1 MAARKGKSL
10 NVNGHFR
17 GNIVYITILDYSSS
31 FSCTWIAFGTSCVRA
46 TMKNTIRYK
55 PEVETVPQTGNTNN
69 LATETDID
77 AISMDIPMFWGA
89 NFSLV
94 YMPTSPD
101 ASFTLNFNMADRY
114 RK

>member
-1 MAARKGKSL
+1 MAARIGKSL
-10 NVNGHFR
+10 NVHGHFS

-46 TMKNTIRYK
+46 TMANTIRYK

-77 AISMDIPMFWGA
+77 AISMAMFFFGGA
-89 NFSLV
+89 EFFTGLSQPH
-94 YMPTSPD
+94 PTLHS
-101 ASFTLNFNMADRY
+101 R
-114 RK
+114 